1 MTDRLE
7 EAQLETSITA
17 EEAAQA
23 LVKLAA
29 HRPKDAEEVLTE
41 LIANVYIASGLHSLL
56 AWSSAEDRVN
66 APQTSPR
73 PPLARIEASP
83 HDRAAATI
91 IDRPS
96 RMVGTKAPLRV
107 YGRP

>member
-66 APQTSPR
+66 
-73 PPLARIEASP
+73 
-83 HDRAAATI
+83 RAANLSKTAA
-91 IDRPS
+91 RAYRGES
-96 RMVGTKAPLRV
+96 A
-107 YGRP
+107 